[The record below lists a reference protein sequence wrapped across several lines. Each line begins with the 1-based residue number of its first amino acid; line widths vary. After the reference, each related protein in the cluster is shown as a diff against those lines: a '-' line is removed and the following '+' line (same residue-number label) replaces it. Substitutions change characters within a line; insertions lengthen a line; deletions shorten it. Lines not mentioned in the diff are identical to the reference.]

1 VSPYEPNGGSVLK
14 KLTKPEDDPFWIAAD
29 AGLYAGPPPVY
40 TPGPTKGLSMGQ
52 KGHQF
57 STFAGVFTPSILTI
71 LGVIMFLRAGYVVGE
86 AGIVN
91 AILILLA
98 AEAISVLTAISMSAI
113 ATNTPVAGGGAYFLI
128 SRALGPQFGGAIG
141 LALFLAQALSVPF
154 YILGF
159 TNSVVASFPGLTDG
173 FLPIALG
180 TAAVLFLINLVSA
193 GAAIRVQYLVM
204 TLLGLSIVAF
214 LGGALVLFDPT
225 VFQANLGAAYTKPTI
240 GFWVVFAIYF
250 PAVTGILAGVN
261 MSGDLKNPARSLV
274 RGTMAAIAVG
284 FVIYLAEIIL
294 CGGSQRRAD
303 LQTQPFEMLR
313 NNALWGTGFLVLT
326 GAFAAMISSAFGSF
340 LGAPRVLQALARDRI
355 FPILGIF
362 ARGSKDKDEPRL
374 GLVLTL
380 VLTFAVILLLG
391 GGDSMASFD
400 LIAAIVTMFF
410 LCTYGMI
417 NLAAFVESFGANPSF
432 RPRFRF
438 YHWTTSLL
446 GAVMCLAVMVL
457 IDAFAAFVAVL
468 VIAGA
473 YVYLS
478 RRVFR
483 SAFGD
488 ARRGFQY
495 ALAVRTLQ
503 KLRGMTPHPKNWRP
517 TFLVMAG
524 NTQTHMTLIKYAAWM
539 EGGRGLVTAAQ
550 VLSGDLQTFAARVE
564 SLRSAMDAFLRSNEL
579 AVFPEVVFA
588 EDMDE
593 GIRALAQAHSIGPLK
608 PNTVLFGWPR
618 SEERAEAMFRH
629 VRSIAALGKSIVVVV
644 DKGLPSRDGNERRID
659 IWWRGQ
665 ENGSL
670 MATLAHLLAQNW
682 EWRDS
687 RIRVLRAIRDP
698 AGRESSRQALGRLI
712 EAARIRAE
720 PHVIVSAEPF
730 SHILQGHSAGTDA
743 VFLGLQL
750 AESESSAHTYGRL
763 NALLDHLPT
772 TILVHSSG
780 EADVFA

>member
-1 VSPYEPNGGSVLK
+1 
-14 KLTKPEDDPFWIAAD
+14 
-29 AGLYAGPPPVY
+29 
-40 TPGPTKGLSMGQ
+40 MGQ
-52 KGHQF
+52 KGNQF
-57 STFAGVFTPSILTI
+57 STFAGVFTPSILTV
-71 LGVIMFLRAGYVVGE
+71 LGAIMFLRAGYVVGE
-86 AGIVN
+86 AGILN
-91 AILILLA
+91 AILILCA
-98 AEAISVLTAISMSAI
+98 AEVISLLTAVSMSAI

-154 YILGF
+154 YILAF
-159 TNSVVASFPGLTDG
+159 TNSVVLRFSILAPW
-173 FLPIALG
+173 FLAIALG
-180 TAAVLFLINLVSA
+180 AATVLFVINLISS
-193 GAAIRVQYLVM
+193 GAAIRAQYIVM
-204 TLLGLSIVAF
+204 TLLALAIASF
-214 LGGALVLFDPT
+214 LGGALVRFDPAM
-225 VFQANLGAAYTKPTI
+225 FQANLGPSYSKPTI

-261 MSGDLKNPARSLV
+261 MSGDLKDPPRSLV

-284 FVIYLAEIIL
+284 FLIYLLQMIL
-294 CGGSQRRAD
+294 CGGSQPRTD
-303 LQTQPFEMLR
+303 LLERPFEMLVDS
-313 NNALWGTGFLVLT
+313 ALLGTGFLVV
-326 GAFAAMISSAFGSF
+326 GGVFAATISSAVGSY

-355 FPILGIF
+355 FPILGVF
-362 ARGSKDKDEPRL
+362 GRGSKAKDEPRL
-374 GLVLTL
+374 GLALTL
-380 VLTFAVILLLG
+380 VLTFGVILLAS
-391 GGDSMASFD
+391 GGDSMAAFD

-446 GAVMCLAVMVL
+446 GFAMCLGVMIL
-457 IDAFAAFVAVL
+457 IDAIVASVAAL
-468 VIAGA
+468 IIAGIYA
-473 YVYLS
+473 FLS

-503 KLRGMTPHPKNWRP
+503 KLRRMTPHAKNWRP

-524 NTQTHMTLIKYAAWM
+524 NTQTHMTLIKYAVWM

-550 VLSGDLQTFAARVE
+550 VFSGDLQTFAARVE
-564 SLRSAMDAFLRSNEL
+564 SLRSAMETFLQDNAL

-588 EDMDE
+588 EDVDE
-593 GIRALAQAHSIGPLK
+593 GIRTLAQAHSIGPLK

-618 SEERAEAMFRH
+618 SEERADVMIRH
-629 VRSIAALGKSIVVVV
+629 VWSIAGLGKSVVIVV
-644 DKGLPSRDGNERRID
+644 DKGLPAEERRQRRID

-670 MATLAHLLAQNW
+670 MATLGHLLAQNW

-687 RIRVLRAIRDP
+687 RIRILRVIKDA
-698 AGRESSRQALGRLI
+698 AGRESSRQAVRKLV

-720 PHVIVSAEPF
+720 PRVIVSAEPF
-730 SHILQGHSAGTDA
+730 SEVFRSHSAKADV
-743 VFLGLQL
+743 VFLGLQP
-750 AESESSAHTYGRL
+750 AEDESGGHLYRRVSE
-763 NALLDHLPT
+763 LLTDMPT

-780 EADVFA
+780 EADLFA

>member
-1 VSPYEPNGGSVLK
+1 MISFAL
-14 KLTKPEDDPFWIAAD
+14 
-29 AGLYAGPPPVY
+29 
-40 TPGPTKGLSMGQ
+40 MGQ
-52 KGHQF
+52 KGNQF
-57 STFAGVFTPSILTI
+57 STFAGVFTPSILTV
-71 LGVIMFLRAGYVVGE
+71 LGAIMFLRAGYVVGE
-86 AGIVN
+86 AGILN
-91 AILILLA
+91 AILILCA
-98 AEAISVLTAISMSAI
+98 AEVISLLTAVSMSAI

-154 YILGF
+154 YILAF
-159 TNSVVASFPGLTDG
+159 TNSVVLRFSILAPW
-173 FLPIALG
+173 FLAIALG
-180 TAAVLFLINLVSA
+180 AATVLFVINLISS
-193 GAAIRVQYLVM
+193 GAAIRAQYIVM
-204 TLLGLSIVAF
+204 TLLALAIASF
-214 LGGALVLFDPT
+214 LGGALVRFDPAM
-225 VFQANLGAAYTKPTI
+225 FQANLGPSYSKPTI

-261 MSGDLKNPARSLV
+261 MSGDLKDPPRSLV

-284 FVIYLAEIIL
+284 FLIYLLQMIL
-294 CGGSQRRAD
+294 CGGSQPRTD
-303 LQTQPFEMLR
+303 LLERPFEMLVDS
-313 NNALWGTGFLVLT
+313 ALLGTGFLVV
-326 GAFAAMISSAFGSF
+326 GGVFAATISSAVGSY

-355 FPILGIF
+355 FPILGVF
-362 ARGSKDKDEPRL
+362 GRGSKAKDEPRL
-374 GLVLTL
+374 GLALTL
-380 VLTFAVILLLG
+380 VLTFGVILLAS
-391 GGDSMASFD
+391 GGDSMAAFD

-446 GAVMCLAVMVL
+446 GFAMCLGVMIL
-457 IDAFAAFVAVL
+457 IDAIVASVAAL
-468 VIAGA
+468 IIAGIYA
-473 YVYLS
+473 FLS

-503 KLRGMTPHPKNWRP
+503 KLRRMTPHAKNWRP

-524 NTQTHMTLIKYAAWM
+524 NTQTHMTLIKYAVWM

-550 VLSGDLQTFAARVE
+550 VFSGDLQTFAARVE
-564 SLRSAMDAFLRSNEL
+564 SLRSAMETFLQDNAL

-588 EDMDE
+588 EDVDE
-593 GIRALAQAHSIGPLK
+593 GIRTLAQAHSIGPLK

-618 SEERAEAMFRH
+618 SEQRADVMIRH
-629 VRSIAALGKSIVVVV
+629 VWSIAGLGKSVVIVV
-644 DKGLPSRDGNERRID
+644 DKGLPAEERRQRRID

-687 RIRVLRAIRDP
+687 RIRILRVIKDA
-698 AGRESSRQALGRLI
+698 AGRESSRQAVRKLV

-720 PHVIVSAEPF
+720 PRVIVSAEPF
-730 SHILQGHSAGTDA
+730 SEVFRSHSAKADV
-743 VFLGLQL
+743 VFLGLHPSEDESAAQL
-750 AESESSAHTYGRL
+750 YRRVSE
-763 NALLDHLPT
+763 LLTDMPT

-780 EADVFA
+780 EADLFA

>member
-1 VSPYEPNGGSVLK
+1 
-14 KLTKPEDDPFWIAAD
+14 
-29 AGLYAGPPPVY
+29 
-40 TPGPTKGLSMGQ
+40 MGQ
-52 KGHQF
+52 KGNQF
-57 STFAGVFTPSILTI
+57 NTFAGVFTPSILTI

-86 AGIVN
+86 SGIVN

-159 TNSVVASFPGLTDG
+159 TNSVVASFPALAGW

-193 GAAIRVQYLVM
+193 GAAIRFQYLVM
-204 TLLGLSIVAF
+204 ALLALAIVSF
-214 LGGALVLFDPT
+214 LGGAWVRFDPAL
-225 VFQANLGAAYTKPTI
+225 FRANLGAAYTKPSI
-240 GFWVVFAIYF
+240 GFWMVFAIYF
-250 PAVTGILAGVN
+250 PAVTGFLAGVN
-261 MSGDLKNPARSLV
+261 MSGDLKDPARSLV
-274 RGTMAAIAVG
+274 RGTMAAIATGLAV
-284 FVIYLAEIIL
+284 YLFEIIL
-294 CGGSQRRAD
+294 CGGSQQRAD
-303 LQTQPFEMLR
+303 LLEKPFEMLVG
-313 NNALWGTGFLVLT
+313 NALLGTGFLVV
-326 GAFAAMISSAFGSF
+326 GGVFAATISSAVGSF

-355 FPILGIF
+355 FPILNPF
-362 ARGSKDKDEPRL
+362 ARGSKGTDEPRL

-380 VLTFAVILLLG
+380 GLTCAVFVLIRG
-391 GGDSMASFD
+391 RDSLAGFD
-400 LIAAIVTMFF
+400 LIASIVTMFF

-417 NLAAFVESFGANPSF
+417 NLAAFVESFGRNPSF

-446 GAVMCLAVMVL
+446 GFIACLAVMIL
-457 IDAFAAFVAVL
+457 IDTLAALLAAFI
-468 VIAGA
+468 IAGL

-503 KLRGMTPHPKNWRP
+503 KLRTMAPHAKNWRP

-524 NTQTHMTLIKYAAWM
+524 NTQTHMTLIKYAVWM

-564 SLRSAMDAFLRSNEL
+564 SLRSAMDAFLRSNKL

-588 EDMDE
+588 EDVDE
-593 GIRALAQAHSIGPLK
+593 GIRTLAQAHSIGPLK

-629 VRSIAALGKSIVVVV
+629 IRSIAALGKSIVVVV

-687 RIRVLRAIRDP
+687 RIRVLRAVRDP
-698 AGRESSRQALGRLI
+698 AGRESSRQALGQLI

-730 SHILQGHSAGTDA
+730 SRVLQDQSAGADA
-743 VFLGLQL
+743 VFLGLQPG
-750 AESESSAHTYGRL
+750 ESESSAQMYGRL
-763 NALLDHLPT
+763 NALLEHLPT

>member
-1 VSPYEPNGGSVLK
+1 VISFAL
-14 KLTKPEDDPFWIAAD
+14 
-29 AGLYAGPPPVY
+29 
-40 TPGPTKGLSMGQ
+40 MGQ
-52 KGHQF
+52 KGNQF
-57 STFAGVFTPSILTI
+57 STFAGVFTPSILTV
-71 LGVIMFLRAGYVVGE
+71 LGAIMFLRAGYVVGE
-86 AGIVN
+86 AGILN
-91 AILILLA
+91 AILILCA
-98 AEAISVLTAISMSAI
+98 AEVISLLTAVSMSAI

-154 YILGF
+154 YILAF
-159 TNSVVASFPGLTDG
+159 TNSVVLRFSILAPW
-173 FLPIALG
+173 FLAIALG
-180 TAAVLFLINLVSA
+180 AATVLFVINLISS
-193 GAAIRVQYLVM
+193 GAAIRAQYIVM
-204 TLLGLSIVAF
+204 TLLALAIASF
-214 LGGALVLFDPT
+214 LGGALVRFDPAM
-225 VFQANLGAAYTKPTI
+225 FQANLGPSYSKPTI

-261 MSGDLKNPARSLV
+261 MSGDLKDPPRSLV

-284 FVIYLAEIIL
+284 FLIYLLQMIL
-294 CGGSQRRAD
+294 CGGSQPRTD
-303 LQTQPFEMLR
+303 LLERPFEMLVDS
-313 NNALWGTGFLVLT
+313 ALLGTGFLVV
-326 GAFAAMISSAFGSF
+326 GGVFAATISSAVGSY

-355 FPILGIF
+355 FPILGVF
-362 ARGSKDKDEPRL
+362 GRGSKAKDEPRL
-374 GLVLTL
+374 GLALTL
-380 VLTFAVILLLG
+380 VLTFGVILLAS
-391 GGDSMASFD
+391 GGDSMAAFD

-446 GAVMCLAVMVL
+446 GFAMCLGVMIL
-457 IDAFAAFVAVL
+457 IDAIVASVAAL
-468 VIAGA
+468 IIAGIYA
-473 YVYLS
+473 FLS

-503 KLRGMTPHPKNWRP
+503 KLRRMTPHAKNWRP

-524 NTQTHMTLIKYAAWM
+524 NTQTHMTLIKYAVWM

-550 VLSGDLQTFAARVE
+550 VFSGDLQTFAARVE
-564 SLRSAMDAFLRSNEL
+564 SLRSAMETFLQDNAL

-588 EDMDE
+588 EDVDE
-593 GIRALAQAHSIGPLK
+593 GIRTLAQAHSIGPLK

-618 SEERAEAMFRH
+618 SEQRADVMIRH
-629 VRSIAALGKSIVVVV
+629 VWSIAGLGKSVVIVV
-644 DKGLPSRDGNERRID
+644 DKGLPAEERRQRRID

-687 RIRVLRAIRDP
+687 RIRILRVIKDA
-698 AGRESSRQALGRLI
+698 AGRESSRQAVRKLV

-720 PHVIVSAEPF
+720 PRVIVSAEPF
-730 SHILQGHSAGTDA
+730 SEVFRSHSAKADV
-743 VFLGLQL
+743 VFLGLHPSEDESAAQL
-750 AESESSAHTYGRL
+750 YRRVSE
-763 NALLDHLPT
+763 LLTDMPT

-780 EADVFA
+780 EADLFA

>member
-1 VSPYEPNGGSVLK
+1 MISFAL
-14 KLTKPEDDPFWIAAD
+14 
-29 AGLYAGPPPVY
+29 
-40 TPGPTKGLSMGQ
+40 MGQ
-52 KGHQF
+52 KGNQF
-57 STFAGVFTPSILTI
+57 STFAGVFTPSILTV
-71 LGVIMFLRAGYVVGE
+71 LGAIMFLRAGYVVGE
-86 AGIVN
+86 AGILN
-91 AILILLA
+91 AILILCA
-98 AEAISVLTAISMSAI
+98 AEVISLLTAVSMSAI

-154 YILGF
+154 YILAF
-159 TNSVVASFPGLTDG
+159 TNSVVLRFSILAPW
-173 FLPIALG
+173 FLAIALG
-180 TAAVLFLINLVSA
+180 AATVLFVINLISS
-193 GAAIRVQYLVM
+193 GAAIRAQYIVM
-204 TLLGLSIVAF
+204 TLLALAIASF
-214 LGGALVLFDPT
+214 LGGALVRFDPAM
-225 VFQANLGAAYTKPTI
+225 FQANLGPSYSKPTI

-261 MSGDLKNPARSLV
+261 MSGDLKDPPRSLV

-284 FVIYLAEIIL
+284 FLIYLLQMIL
-294 CGGSQRRAD
+294 CGGSQPRTD
-303 LQTQPFEMLR
+303 LLERPFEMLVDS
-313 NNALWGTGFLVLT
+313 ALLGTGFLVV
-326 GAFAAMISSAFGSF
+326 GGVFAATISSAVGSY

-355 FPILGIF
+355 FPILGVF
-362 ARGSKDKDEPRL
+362 GRGSKAKDEPRL
-374 GLVLTL
+374 GLALTL
-380 VLTFAVILLLG
+380 VLTFGVILLAS
-391 GGDSMASFD
+391 GGDSMAAFD

-446 GAVMCLAVMVL
+446 GFAMCLGVMIL
-457 IDAFAAFVAVL
+457 IDAIVASVAAL
-468 VIAGA
+468 IIAGIYA
-473 YVYLS
+473 FLS

-503 KLRGMTPHPKNWRP
+503 KLRRMTPHAKNWRP

-524 NTQTHMTLIKYAAWM
+524 NTQTHMTLIKYAVWM

-550 VLSGDLQTFAARVE
+550 VFSGDLQTFAARVE
-564 SLRSAMDAFLRSNEL
+564 SLRSAMETFLQDNAL

-588 EDMDE
+588 EDVDE
-593 GIRALAQAHSIGPLK
+593 GIRTLAQAHSIGPLK

-618 SEERAEAMFRH
+618 SEQRADVMIRH
-629 VRSIAALGKSIVVVV
+629 VWSIAGLGKSVVIVV
-644 DKGLPSRDGNERRID
+644 DKGLPSEDGHQRRID

-670 MATLAHLLAQNW
+670 MATLGHLLAQNW

-687 RIRVLRAIRDP
+687 RIRILRVIKDA
-698 AGRESSRQALGRLI
+698 AGRESSRQAVRKLV

-720 PHVIVSAEPF
+720 PRVIVSAEPF
-730 SHILQGHSAGTDA
+730 SEVFRSHSAKADV
-743 VFLGLQL
+743 VFLGLQP
-750 AESESSAHTYGRL
+750 AEDESGGHLYRRVSE
-763 NALLDHLPT
+763 LLTDMPT

-780 EADVFA
+780 EADLFA

>member
-1 VSPYEPNGGSVLK
+1 
-14 KLTKPEDDPFWIAAD
+14 
-29 AGLYAGPPPVY
+29 
-40 TPGPTKGLSMGQ
+40 MGQ
-52 KGHQF
+52 KGNQF
-57 STFAGVFTPSILTI
+57 STFAGVFTPSILTV
-71 LGVIMFLRAGYVVGE
+71 LGAIMFLRAGYVVGE
-86 AGIVN
+86 AGILN
-91 AILILLA
+91 AILILCA
-98 AEAISVLTAISMSAI
+98 AEVISLLTAVSMSAI

-154 YILGF
+154 YILAF
-159 TNSVVASFPGLTDG
+159 TNSVVLRFSILAPW
-173 FLPIALG
+173 FLAIALG
-180 TAAVLFLINLVSA
+180 AATVLFVINLISS
-193 GAAIRVQYLVM
+193 GAAIRAQYIVM
-204 TLLGLSIVAF
+204 TLLALAIASF
-214 LGGALVLFDPT
+214 LGGALVRFDPAM
-225 VFQANLGAAYTKPTI
+225 FQANLGPSYSKPTI

-261 MSGDLKNPARSLV
+261 MSGDLKDPPRSLV

-284 FVIYLAEIIL
+284 FLIYLLQMIL
-294 CGGSQRRAD
+294 CGGSQPRTD
-303 LQTQPFEMLR
+303 LLERPFEMLVDS
-313 NNALWGTGFLVLT
+313 ALLGTGFLVV
-326 GAFAAMISSAFGSF
+326 GGVFAATISSAVGSY

-355 FPILGIF
+355 FPILGVF
-362 ARGSKDKDEPRL
+362 GRGSKAKDEPRL
-374 GLVLTL
+374 GLALTL
-380 VLTFAVILLLG
+380 VLTFGVILLAS
-391 GGDSMASFD
+391 GGDSMAAFD

-446 GAVMCLAVMVL
+446 GFAMCLGVMIL
-457 IDAFAAFVAVL
+457 IDAIVASVAAL
-468 VIAGA
+468 IIAGIYA
-473 YVYLS
+473 FLS

-503 KLRGMTPHPKNWRP
+503 KLRRMTPHAKNWRP

-524 NTQTHMTLIKYAAWM
+524 NTQTHMTLIKYAVWM

-550 VLSGDLQTFAARVE
+550 VFSGDLQTFAARVE
-564 SLRSAMDAFLRSNEL
+564 SLRSAMETFLQDNAL

-588 EDMDE
+588 EDVDE
-593 GIRALAQAHSIGPLK
+593 GIRTLAQAHSIGPLK

-618 SEERAEAMFRH
+618 SEERADVMIRH
-629 VRSIAALGKSIVVVV
+629 VWSIAGLGKSVVIVV
-644 DKGLPSRDGNERRID
+644 DKGLPSEDGHQRRID

-670 MATLAHLLAQNW
+670 MATLGHLLAQNW

-687 RIRVLRAIRDP
+687 RIRILRVIKDA
-698 AGRESSRQALGRLI
+698 AGRESSRQAVRKLV

-720 PHVIVSAEPF
+720 PRVIVSAEPF
-730 SHILQGHSAGTDA
+730 SEVFRSHSAKADV
-743 VFLGLQL
+743 VFLGLQP
-750 AESESSAHTYGRL
+750 AEDESGGHLYRRVSE
-763 NALLDHLPT
+763 LLTDMPT

-780 EADVFA
+780 EADLFA